1 MSRSFSWAAT
11 LLLGAGLAG
20 CRPAAPAAEAASGPP
35 GLTAAE
41 EAQILAADSLFAVGT
56 NAGDA
61 DRVAGTYAE
70 DALLMPPNA
79 PPIKGRAAI
88 REFWNG
94 LLQPYTVVI
103 TLGTDQIEG
112 RGDLAYVVGHY
123 RLVTTPKAKGT
134 PAQPAED
141 GKFLE
146 VFKRQPDGSW
156 RYVVDMY
163 SPNAAPK

>member
-1 MSRSFSWAAT
+1 VTRSLWAAT
-11 LLLGAGLAG
+11 LLVCAGVAG
-20 CRPAAPAAEAASGPP
+20 CRAAAPAAEAASGPSA
-35 GLTAAE
+35 LTPAE
-41 EAQILAADSLFAVGT
+41 EAQIRAADSLFAVGT
-56 NAGDA
+56 NTGDA
-61 DRVAGTYAE
+61 DRVAGVYAE

-94 LLQPYTVVI
+94 LLQPYAVVI

-123 RLVTTPKAKGT
+123 RFVTTPKAKGT
-134 PAQPAED
+134 PAMSPED

-156 RYVVDMY
+156 RYVADMY